1 MLTLDG
7 VSFSYDDLKV
17 LENIN
22 LEIEKG
28 HSYAIDG
35 ENGSGKSTITYLLI
49 GLYVDEFLGEIK
61 YDDIPINTIDMIK
74 ARKEI
79 IGYADQEPVL
89 INDSIYYN
97 LNYKENNNCNE
108 DERLENYID
117 ILDMGNFVNKNS
129 ITFKINEKNNNISGG
144 EKQKI
149 AILKVLYKDPKIMI
163 FDEPT
168 SALDL
173 KTTNNLM
180 KYLNAIKSNK
190 IIIIVTHDGNIKS
203 YCDEV
208 IDFAKEIK
216 VID

>member
-1 MLTLDG
+1 
-7 VSFSYDDLKV
+7 
-17 LENIN
+17 
-22 LEIEKG
+22 
-28 HSYAIDG
+28 
-35 ENGSGKSTITYLLI
+35 
-49 GLYVDEFLGEIK
+49 
-61 YDDIPINTIDMIK
+61 MIK

-97 LNYKENNNCNE
+97 LNYRENNYYNE
-108 DERLENYID
+108 DKKLAYYID
-117 ILDMGNFVNKNS
+117 ILDMENFVNKNS
-129 ITFKINEKNNNISGG
+129 IAFKINEKNSNISGG

-149 AILKVLYKDPKIMI
+149 AILKVLYKDPQIMI

-168 SALDL
+168 SALDP

-180 KYLNAIKSNK
+180 KYLNTIKRNK
-190 IIIIVTHDGNIKS
+190 IIIIVTHDDNIKP